1 MPHFFIT
8 EQNIIDKNII
18 TVNDKENYTHIV
30 KSLRVKIGEEI
41 KFCDEKETLYRC
53 KVKNITKN
61 ELISEIQSSSKSERK
76 LDYELILAQTPLRS
90 DAQLLLVEKATELG
104 VSEIYPI
111 YTKNCALAQNI
122 ASAKVEKWQKI
133 MYEASKQCERANIPK
148 CNQLT
153 TLKNLPFDK
162 FDKIIVFAERNEE
175 MSLKEYIL
183 NNPIKTNEKIL
194 AIIGPEGGFSDEE
207 FEFFKENKLPLVT
220 LGKLILKAETATI
233 VALGNLIYGYS
244 K

>member
-8 EQNIIDKNII
+8 QQNIDKNII

-30 KSLRVKIGEEI
+30 KSLRAKVGEEI
-41 KFCDEKETLYRC
+41 KFCDEKETLYNC
-53 KVKNITKN
+53 KIKSINKN
-61 ELISEIQSSSKSERK
+61 ELIAEIQSSKQSERK

-122 ASAKVEKWQKI
+122 ASAKVEKWQKT

-175 MSLKEYIL
+175 MNLKEYIL
-183 NNPIKTNEKIL
+183 NNPIKKNEKIL
-194 AIIGPEGGFSDEE
+194 VLIGPEGGFSDEE